1 MRRASLYT
9 AWRRAVRVADVEDL
23 RFHDLRHSAN
33 TLAAATGASTRE
45 LMTRMDHASPRAAL
59 IYQHATDER
68 DRAIAE
74 ALSQLIAA
82 SVPPDSAEVLS
93 LPIVESP

>member
-1 MRRASLYT
+1 MRA
-9 AWRRAVRVADVEDL
+9 ADVDGL
-23 RFHDLRHSAN
+23 RFHDLRHTGN

-45 LMTRMDHASPRAAL
+45 LMTRMGHASPRAAL

-82 SVPPDSAEVLS
+82 SAPPDSAEVLN